1 MTEMG
6 LKIDMDRSYQMSGLC
21 VTSDRKKIGLAA
33 HTASMFGII
42 NDHNLTQVNFIS
54 YRLLYILKSY
64 IFRNYFRRINFGN
77 PIESL

>member
-42 NDHNLTQVNFIS
+42 NDHNLT
-54 YRLLYILKSY
+54 
-64 IFRNYFRRINFGN
+64 
-77 PIESL
+77 